1 MGDRVAKMIQL
12 ALEYDPHPPYD
23 ASTAFRPDAD
33 AELVESVRSV
43 LKKEDGNLVAALGAA
58 GLGHHVERSVR

>member
-1 MGDRVAKMIQL
+1 MGGRVSKTIQL

-23 ASTAFRPDAD
+23 AGTPFRPDAD

-58 GLGHHVERSVR
+58 GLGHHG